1 MLSKEELIRYSR
13 HLVMPGFDEQGQL
26 KLKESSVL
34 VIGAGG
40 LGSPLLQYLT
50 AAGIGT
56 IGIADFDVVDFSN
69 LQRQVLFETD
79 DVGYSKA
86 ELARRRLERQNPN
99 VEFKVY
105 NEMLSVDNVLDIVR
119 EYDVV
124 ADGTDNFPTRYMVND
139 ACVILN
145 KPLVYGSIHQFE
157 GQVSVFNY
165 KNGPNYRDLYPTPPD
180 PDTVPNCEEGGVLG
194 SLPGTIGSAM
204 ATEAIKIVADIGATL
219 SGRLFLFDAFYFTTD
234 IINLPKANPDNKVTE
249 LIDYDIFCNPAK
261 RVNDVKDISV
271 QELHEMKAK
280 NEPFLLIDV
289 REPMEHQMA
298 NIGGEL
304 ISLNTIPENIQKFV
318 DRKEK
323 IIFYCKIGERSYK
336 VIQYLQQQIKSDNL
350 YNLRGGI
357 AAWMRE
363 IGPPEH

>member
-26 KLKESSVL
+26 RLKESSVL

-50 AAGIGT
+50 AAGIGK
-56 IGIADFDVVDFSN
+56 IGIIDYDVVDFSN

-86 ELARRRLERQNPN
+86 ELAKLKLSRQNPN

-105 NEMLSVDNVLDIVR
+105 NHQLDNNNALEIIGD
-119 EYDVV
+119 YDVV
-124 ADGTDNFPTRYMVND
+124 ADGTDNFPTRYLVND
-139 ACVILN
+139 ACVIKN

-165 KNGPNYRDLYPTPPD
+165 KGGPNYRDLYPVPPD
-180 PDTVPNCEEGGVLG
+180 PETVPSCAEGGVLG
-194 SLPGTIGSAM
+194 SLPGTIGASM
-204 ATEAIKIVADIGATL
+204 ATEVIKIIAKIGTTL
-219 SGRLFLFDAFYFTTD
+219 SGRLFIFEALHFNFD
-234 IINLPKANPDNKVTE
+234 IIKLPPASPANRVTE
-249 LIDYDIFCNPAK
+249 LIDYQEFCNPARK
-261 RVNDVKDISV
+261 RDKVKEITV
-271 QELHEMKAK
+271 QELHGMKAR
-280 NEPFLLIDV
+280 NESFKLIDV
-289 REPMEHQMA
+289 REPIEHQMA

-304 ISLNTIPENIQKFV
+304 IPLNSVLDHKQRFNDSV
-318 DRKEK
+318 DKL
-323 IIFYCKIGERSYK
+323 IFYCKVGERSYAA
-336 VIQYLQQQIKSDNL
+336 IHNLQQHIATDKL
-350 YNLRGGI
+350 YNLQGGI

-363 IGPPEH
+363 FGPEF